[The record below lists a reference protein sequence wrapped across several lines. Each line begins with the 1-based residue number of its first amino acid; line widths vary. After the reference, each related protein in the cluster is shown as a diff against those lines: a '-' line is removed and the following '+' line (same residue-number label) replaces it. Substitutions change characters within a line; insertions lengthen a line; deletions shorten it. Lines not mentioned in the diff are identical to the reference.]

1 MLCALCFRL
10 LVFGLWSLVFAI
22 RGRFRSQVPPRSK
35 AEDLKPKDPR
45 PKAKGQRP
53 KYKAQST
60 KTVFLLKLFQK
71 PDVVLEKQADVV
83 KFVHQRA
90 HAIDAEAKSKTGK
103 LFRIDAGCA

>member
-1 MLCALCFRL
+1 MRRALCFVLCALCFRL
-10 LVFGLWSLVFAI
+10 LVFGLWSLQSAVAL
-22 RGRFRSQVPPRSK
+22 G
-35 AEDLKPKDPR
+35 LKFLP
-45 PKAKGQRP
+45 GQRP
-53 KYKAQST
+53 KTLKPKTQDQRPKTKDQST

-90 HAIDAEAKSKTGK
+90 HAIDAKAKSKTGK